1 MRFKLIIVLSFVF
14 WISSCTEEEIEYPPL
29 SWETEVIEK
38 LLNIHAA
45 TRGEKIR
52 SFILNNRQDF
62 PFQCR
67 CDGPVI
73 FDDTLIKTKNIV
85 YEKDS
90 IVSYCASICH
100 LLKTSEAKYI
110 FSDTTLGFFVI
121 FKYADE
127 TELRYLRSEVG
138 LDRRWLKYFNQAEKI
153 REHWYVSKKNFAL
166 TLPD

>member
-14 WISSCTEEEIEYPPL
+14 WISSCTEEEIGYPPL
-29 SWETEVIEK
+29 SWENEVIEK
-38 LLNIHAA
+38 LLNVHAA
-45 TRGEKIR
+45 TRGNEIS
-52 SFILNNRQDF
+52 SFILNNQSF
-62 PFQCR
+62 ECR

-73 FDDTLIKTKNIV
+73 FDDTLIRTRNIA

-110 FSDTTLGFFVI
+110 FSDTTLGFFVV

-138 LDRRWLKYFNQAEKI
+138 LDRRWLKYFNQAGKI